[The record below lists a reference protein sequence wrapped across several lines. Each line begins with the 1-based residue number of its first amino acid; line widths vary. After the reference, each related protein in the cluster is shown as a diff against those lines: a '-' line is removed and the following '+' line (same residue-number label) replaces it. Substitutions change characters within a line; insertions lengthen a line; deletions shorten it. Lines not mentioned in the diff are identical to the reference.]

1 MILQNSLKFKIVKL
15 SNLQFNKLRSGIKNG
30 TEATLK
36 ILLNFVG
43 NSNNEDNFPHKL
55 LLTNIQV
62 LKLGKAFTNSS
73 SANIKLSK
81 TQLNKIAQPGEVLR
95 RLLGALLKTGLSLI
109 GNVLKPLAKNVLTP
123 QMLLFIKCLDLII
136 LQT

>member
-55 LLTNIQV
+55 LLTNIQ
-62 LKLGKAFTNSS
+62 A
-73 SANIKLSK
+73 
-81 TQLNKIAQPGEVLR
+81 
-95 RLLGALLKTGLSLI
+95 
-109 GNVLKPLAKNVLTP
+109 
-123 QMLLFIKCLDLII
+123 
-136 LQT
+136 

>member
-55 LLTNIQV
+55 LLTNIQA

-81 TQLNKIAQPGEVLR
+81 TQLHK
-95 RLLGALLKTGLSLI
+95 
-109 GNVLKPLAKNVLTP
+109 
-123 QMLLFIKCLDLII
+123 
-136 LQT
+136 

>member
-81 TQLNKIAQPGEVLR
+81 TQLNKIAQPGEVLS

>member
-43 NSNNEDNFPHKL
+43 NSNNKDNFPHKL
-55 LLTNIQV
+55 LLTNIQA

-81 TQLNKIAQPGEVLR
+81 TQLHKIAQPGEVLR